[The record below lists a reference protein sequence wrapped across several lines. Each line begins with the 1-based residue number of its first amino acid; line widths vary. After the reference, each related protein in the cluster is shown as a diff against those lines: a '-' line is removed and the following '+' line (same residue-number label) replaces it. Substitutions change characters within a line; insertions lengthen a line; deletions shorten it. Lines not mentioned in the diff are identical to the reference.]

1 MLPIKKLI
9 ISLSALSLIF
19 ASSNA
24 LAQQRNVK
32 SSCRL
37 YTTAGLVEKGK
48 CTIRTYIE
56 GDYIIAE
63 IYKSWEKN
71 NEPTKIRFTN
81 RPDCTSWQWKSDNG
95 CEVEL
100 WYGGELEWY
109 YVSAGDDEVNG
120 KKMFTYTLGSA
131 YYLQYDGLFPRP

>member
-1 MLPIKKLI
+1 MKPIKLFI
-9 ISLSALSLIF
+9 VSLSVLSFLF
-19 ASSNA
+19 TTNNA
-24 LAQQRNVK
+24 IAQQRNVK

-71 NEPTKIRFTN
+71 NESTKIRFTN
-81 RPDCTSWQWKSDNG
+81 RTDCTSWQWKSDNG

-100 WYGGELEWY
+100 WYGSEWN
-109 YVSAGDDEVNG
+109 YVSAGDNEVNG

-131 YYLQYDGLFPRP
+131 YYFQYDGIFPRP